1 MEILSAK
8 DLSKYLKIN
17 EKKIYQLVRE
27 SKLPHTKIGGKIAF
41 AREIIDAW
49 IAQHTEREKHLY
61 IAGSDD
67 PLLRRIIDAYNK
79 SEENTIFYAPIG
91 SINGLRLLR
100 SGAATMACVHI
111 LDVEKKEY
119 NAGYIDR
126 YLTHTRY
133 TIVHLYL
140 REQGLYLEKGNP
152 KKIKSLGDVAAK
164 QLRFI
169 NRSLGTGTRLLLDF
183 LLHEQGIEKAAIR
196 GYDRE
201 VESHLQA
208 GLSILR
214 GDADVG
220 IGIRYV
226 AHLLD
231 LHFVPLF
238 KEQFELVIPEVYASS
253 EQVKSFVD
261 RFDQAKLL
269 PYTKEFAGYDFSKTG
284 GTVHTHA

>member
-1 MEILSAK
+1 VSMEILSAK

-41 AREIIDAW
+41 AKEIIDAW

-79 SEENTIFYAPIG
+79 SEESTIFYAPIG
-91 SINGLRLLR
+91 SINGLKLLR

-111 LDVEKKEY
+111 LDVEKREY

-133 TIVHLYL
+133 AIVHLYL
-140 REQGLYLEKGNP
+140 REQGLYLEKSNP
-152 KKIKSLGDVAAK
+152 KKVKSLSDVAAK

-169 NRSLGTGTRLLLDF
+169 NRSQGTGTRQSG
-183 LLHEQGIEKAAIR
+183 H
-196 GYDRE
+196 
-201 VESHLQA
+201 
-208 GLSILR
+208 
-214 GDADVG
+214 
-220 IGIRYV
+220 
-226 AHLLD
+226 
-231 LHFVPLF
+231 
-238 KEQFELVIPEVYASS
+238 
-253 EQVKSFVD
+253 
-261 RFDQAKLL
+261 
-269 PYTKEFAGYDFSKTG
+269 
-284 GTVHTHA
+284 